1 MINFKGLKDLFTI
14 LTVKH
19 NPKKHWSDFTWW
31 GIVESMNDLLL
42 ESIRKA
48 INGASFLFVNSNE
61 VIVIDHT
68 SWIFIHLYAV
78 QVWKWIP
85 LLVCVEK
92 VGVHVTIIFKKN

>member
-61 VIVIDHT
+61 VIVIDNT
-68 SWIFIHLYAV
+68 SWIFIHCMLFKFGNGFHYWF
-78 QVWKWIP
+78 VWRR
-85 LLVCVEK
+85 LVCM
-92 VGVHVTIIFKKN
+92 